1 MSSTRILEEVSAEV
15 QPYRSNEN
23 GVSSLFLNRWSPRA
37 FEDRKVSEEDLN
49 AVLAAAHWAP
59 SSYNDQ
65 PWRFVVAKTEEQLAV
80 FHQFLGEFNQLWA
93 STAPVLVLVASDTK
107 RENGDPNGAHAF
119 DAGTAWGYLAL
130 EATLKGLA
138 THAIGGFDRQQAK
151 AALNLPEQYDL
162 HAVIAIGYQGDKSSL
177 PAPIQERE
185 VPSGRKLLSEVVFE
199 GTYK

>member
-1 MSSTRILEEVSAEV
+1 MTHIVEQISTEV
-15 QPYRSNEN
+15 QSHRNAEH

-37 FEDRKVSEEDLN
+37 FDSRKVADEDLN
-49 AVLAAAHWAP
+49 AILEAAHWAP
-59 SSYNDQ
+59 SSFNDQ

-80 FHQFLGEFNQLWA
+80 FHNFLGEFNQIWA
-93 STAPVLVLVASDTK
+93 TKAPVLVLVASDTK

-138 THAIGGFDRQQAK
+138 AHAIGGFDRQQAK
-151 AALNLPEQYDL
+151 AALNLPEQFEL

-185 VPSGRKLLSEVVFE
+185 VPSGRKSLSEVVIE
-199 GTYK
+199 GSYK